1 MLDDHTGAKL
11 RGFNAA
17 HRFYEAENGRNSLNE
32 LNTIRKFQTT
42 ARRNGAWN
50 NLPVESKDEVRRE
63 KALLAQKISIN
74 VPRGSIKAPVIG
86 DTGEKPRNP
95 LRLYKKNSK
104 PSDVFPFT
112 PSHFSLRGI

>member
-50 NLPVESKDEVRRE
+50 NLPVESKNEVRRE
-63 KALLAQKISIN
+63 KT
-74 VPRGSIKAPVIG
+74 R
-86 DTGEKPRNP
+86 
-95 LRLYKKNSK
+95 
-104 PSDVFPFT
+104 
-112 PSHFSLRGI
+112 SLRRKSV